1 MQCSDRLELS
11 RAKTFLLSSS
21 RSTPAQL
28 QQVQT
33 SAAPLDHSPARS
45 NEAAARQTGGR
56 RPTLSP
62 AAAKPSRQLVLD
74 AVAARPP
81 SVSVT
86 REPASM
92 AQAPVSLA
100 QSLPGRTASG
110 PPTNCWTTRP
120 RRPNSHETVEALY
133 LVPFVLLNIVVYV
146 FNVCGGSGSWGTG
159 VSRRTTKGCLGDDA
173 TRAGSTRVVLRRRL
187 GFVRCAGGLRNRFNS
202 TRTTDAAPNIS
213 SVAAHRAE
221 AVDGSMMGCSCYST
235 ASVVGRDTGSV
246 DWIRSTRRSGR
257 ER

>member
-1 MQCSDRLELS
+1 VQCSDRLELS

-146 FNVCGGSGSWGTG
+146 FNVCGGSGSWRTG
-159 VSRRTTKGCLGDDA
+159 VASYYERVSSATT
-173 TRAGSTRVVLRRRL
+173 
-187 GFVRCAGGLRNRFNS
+187 
-202 TRTTDAAPNIS
+202 
-213 SVAAHRAE
+213 
-221 AVDGSMMGCSCYST
+221 
-235 ASVVGRDTGSV
+235 
-246 DWIRSTRRSGR
+246 
-257 ER
+257 